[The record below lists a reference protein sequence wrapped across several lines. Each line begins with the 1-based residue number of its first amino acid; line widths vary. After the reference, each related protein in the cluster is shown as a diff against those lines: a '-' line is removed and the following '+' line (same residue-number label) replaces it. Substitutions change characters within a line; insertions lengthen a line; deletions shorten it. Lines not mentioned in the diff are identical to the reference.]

1 MMATIDRRQQQ
12 SERKKWIYRILTAV
26 FLLLVF
32 LNLPAICQTHGY
44 DESPSFKYSKEA
56 NEEYLQN
63 QHSVKHDHH
72 KHQSKQEH
80 MHTYGQQQDDQYHHQ
95 ESSLPTNEHNKI
107 TLKAMGSTLLIS
119 IAPFFILLFVP
130 LDNTKEREPLLKILL
145 SFASGGL
152 LGDAF
157 LHLIPHALVPHS
169 HESSHSHSHDHF
181 HDHKHEESDQKHEE
195 SDHKHDMSVGLC
207 VLLGIIVFL
216 IVEKAVRMIKGN
228 HGHSHTLNVTEKESD
243 KKKAVSTT
251 KKTKDKSLVNN
262 KSTSVEKD
270 SEPMN
275 DIKIAG
281 YLNLVADFLHNF
293 TDGLAIGAS
302 YLAGNTIGYVTT
314 FTILLHEVPHEIG
327 DFAILVQSGCSKK
340 KAMLLQLTTAIGA
353 LLGTYVSLLVEGMGD
368 LATMWILP
376 FTAGGFIYI
385 ATVSVIP
392 ELLIDTKFWQSV
404 KEIIALLFGVYMM
417 VLITE
422 YE

>member
-1 MMATIDRRQQQ
+1 MMATIDNRRQQ

-32 LNLPAICQTHGY
+32 LNLPAICQTRGK
-44 DESPSFKYSKEA
+44 DESPSFIYSKEA

-72 KHQSKQEH
+72 KQQSKQDH
-80 MHTYGQQQDDQYHHQ
+80 VHTHGQQQDDQYHHKK
-95 ESSLPTNEHNKI
+95 SSLPTDEHNNI

-169 HESSHSHSHDHF
+169 HESSHSHSHNHS
-181 HDHKHEESDQKHEE
+181 HDHEHEE

-216 IVEKAVRMIKGN
+216 IVEKAVRMIKGD

-243 KKKAVSTT
+243 KKKAVSMT

-270 SEPMN
+270 LEPMN

-340 KAMLLQLTTAIGA
+340 KAMLLQLTTAVGA

>member
-1 MMATIDRRQQQ
+1 MMATIDRQQQ
-12 SERKKWIYRILTAV
+12 LSERKKWIYRILTVV

-44 DESPSFKYSKEA
+44 DESPGFKYSKEA

-72 KHQSKQEH
+72 KHQSKQDH
-80 MHTYGQQQDDQYHHQ
+80 VHTYEQRQDDKYHQ
-95 ESSLPTNEHNKI
+95 ESSLPTNEYNNI

-169 HESSHSHSHDHF
+169 HESSHSHSHDHS
-181 HDHKHEESDQKHEE
+181 HNHKHEESGHKHEE

-228 HGHSHTLNVTEKESD
+228 HGHSHTLNVIEKESN
-243 KKKAVSTT
+243 KTKAVSTT
-251 KKTKDKSLVNN
+251 KKTKDKLLVND
-262 KSTSVEKD
+262 KSASVKKD

-340 KAMLLQLTTAIGA
+340 KVY
-353 LLGTYVSLLVEGMGD
+353 TYENYFLC
-368 LATMWILP
+368 
-376 FTAGGFIYI
+376 IYI
-385 ATVSVIP
+385 NKNFYYRLCYCS
-392 ELLIDTKFWQSV
+392 
-404 KEIIALLFGVYMM
+404 
-417 VLITE
+417 
-422 YE
+422 